1 MKLINSIIL
10 SLMAVAIVSLPACR
24 DKGNTSGSASND
36 SVNSTLNDENTLL
49 RDSLNMARDYMNSLS
64 SLVNEVNDGL
74 SEIKEMEQI
83 VSSPTFG
90 DETSARKEQLRN
102 DILLIKNSVQ
112 NRLNRLAEL
121 ETKLTRAEATNKYNE
136 QDKQSMLQTIAN
148 LKQQL
153 TDQQRMIDNLTVQ
166 LDAANTRIKN
176 LNQKVDSLNVV
187 NTTVKNENVKAHQET
202 QRAREEAD
210 RMTNELNECFY
221 AIGSKNE
228 LKNHKI
234 IETGFLRKTKVM
246 QSSNIMQSY
255 FTKADKRTLNEINLH
270 SKKAKVLTTHD
281 KQSYSIDDAGG
292 GMKVL
297 RIHDPN
303 RFWQY
308 TNYLVVQV
316 D

>member
-1 MKLINSIIL
+1 MKLFNSLIL
-10 SLMAVAIVSLPACR
+10 SLMVVAMIALSACR
-24 DKGNTSGSASND
+24 NNDKNSSSASINNENA
-36 SVNSTLNDENTLL
+36 SLNDENTML
-49 RDSLNMARDYMNSLS
+49 RDSLNMAREYMNSLS

-83 VSSPTFG
+83 VSAPTFG
-90 DETSARKEQLRN
+90 DETAARKEQLRN

-121 ETKLTRAEATNKYNE
+121 EAKLTRAEATVKYNE
-136 QDKQSMLQTIAN
+136 QDKQSMLQTIVN

-153 TDQQRMIDNLTVQ
+153 TDQQRMIENLTAQIDV
-166 LDAANTRIKN
+166 ANTKIKS
-176 LNQKVDSLNVV
+176 LNHKVDSLNVV
-187 NTTVKNENVKAHQET
+187 NTNVKNENERAHQET
-202 QRAREEAD
+202 QKAKEEV
-210 RMTNELNECFY
+210 TKISNEMNECFY
-221 AIGSKNE
+221 AIGSKKE

-281 KQSYSIDDAGG
+281 KQSYSIDDVGD

>member
-1 MKLINSIIL
+1 MKLINSLIL
-10 SLMAVAIVSLPACR
+10 SLAAVALIVLPSCR
-24 DKGNTSGSASND
+24 DTGNTSGGTSND
-36 SVNSTLNDENTLL
+36 SLNSSLNDENTLL

-74 SEIKEMEQI
+74 NEIKEMEQI
-83 VSSPTFG
+83 VSAPAFG

-121 ETKLTRAEATNKYNE
+121 EAKLTRAEATNKYNE

-153 TDQQRMIDNLTVQ
+153 TDQQRMIESLTTQ
-166 LDAANTRIKN
+166 LNAANTHINN

-187 NTTVKNENVKAHQET
+187 NTNVKKENVKAHQET
-202 QRAREEAD
+202 QQAKEEAVK
-210 RMTNELNECFY
+210 MTNELNECFY

-246 QSSNIMQSY
+246 QSSNIMHSY

-270 SKKAKVLTTHD
+270 SKKAKVLTNHD

>member
-1 MKLINSIIL
+1 MKLINSLIL
-10 SLMAVAIVSLPACR
+10 SLAAIAMIALPACR
-24 DKGNTSGSASND
+24 NNDNTSGSASASDENAA
-36 SVNSTLNDENTLL
+36 LNDENTLL

-74 SEIKEMEQI
+74 NEIKEMEQI
-83 VSSPTFG
+83 VSAPGFG
-90 DETSARKEQLRN
+90 DETTARKEQLRN

-121 ETKLTRAEATNKYNE
+121 EAKLTRAEATNKYNE

-153 TDQQRMIDNLTVQ
+153 TDQQRMIDTLTSQ
-166 LDAANTRIKN
+166 LDAANTKIKT

-187 NTTVKNENVKAHQET
+187 NTHVKNENEKVQQEK
-202 QRAREEAD
+202 QRAKEEAV
-210 RMTNELNECFY
+210 RIANEMNECFY
-221 AIGSKNE
+221 AIGSKKE

-270 SKKAKVLTTHD
+270 SKKAKVLTNHD
-281 KQSYSIDDAGG
+281 KQSYTIDDAGG